1 MYLIL
6 KIRSLCLPKIVPVP
20 TPSRGSR
27 VSGKDP
33 GKVTPFVL
41 FLLYHQLLKLVQNS
55 LLLFSLSL
63 STISATG
70 MAHGSDNEGR
80 ASAVRRWMLNVLGRE
95 YLFEGGCLD
104 IAGGK
109 GELSFEIMNL
119 NGVMSTVIDPRPLDL
134 YRFKRKLEFGFYHR
148 NDVLGSY
155 NHLPAPQRG
164 DIPRLPNHIRG
175 FFEMFESGAME
186 GHVPVVKKK
195 KEEEEEKEEEE
206 DLDSFVYPLILRD
219 SEAFDS
225 GLEVGQSIAWSTKV
239 SAGILS
245 CGGTSFLVQHSLS
258 LENDSLSIYIYV

>member
-1 MYLIL
+1 MFTKNRASSDTLQRKQGL
-6 KIRSLCLPKIVPVP
+6 WQRPGEGNPLCSL
-20 TPSRGSR
+20 S
-27 VSGKDP
+27 
-33 GKVTPFVL
+33 
-41 FLLYHQLLKLVQNS
+41 S
-55 LLLFSLSL
+55 LSSVAETCTKFSFALLFISLYD
-63 STISATG
+63 ICHR
-70 MAHGSDNEGR
+70 HGTWKRRRVYNEGR